1 MLTENQATTKSKA
14 NSAVRRYTAPVWHS
28 GGVPEIPTENLDT
41 HSVRRRVIFWTRLA
55 ISAVL
60 IGFLVTRIPRG
71 QDNELWPGWNGHT
84 AVWLGGALCLI
95 IVSVVLS
102 AVRWHETVL
111 ALGLQSRM
119 RALVSTYFAGNFVG
133 NVLPSTIGGDVL
145 RVRRLG
151 RATGDQAGSFASVVL
166 ERLTGWVALPVL
178 SLIGL
183 SVNPGLRSLGAPTRL
198 AVGVAVG
205 TLGLLFVVLFLAA
218 NSRVGGRLTERD
230 DWRRFL
236 GAIHLGIVEF
246 RRRPVAAARVMAA
259 AFLYQFVLVVAAHMI
274 ANAIDFDFGFTA
286 ILAFVPIVTIVQ
298 VLPITIAGFGVREGM
313 FVYFF
318 HTGLGQPTQRAL
330 SLGLLLYGLT
340 LVSSLFGAPAFLV
353 HRSDSSPG
361 SDAGLTTHLE

>member
-1 MLTENQATTKSKA
+1 MVDNRETRGTRQRL
-14 NSAVRRYTAPVWHS
+14 
-28 GGVPEIPTENLDT
+28 
-41 HSVRRRVIFWTRLA
+41 IFWARLL
-55 ISAVL
+55 ISAAL
-60 IGFLVTRIPRG
+60 IGFLVSRIPRG
-71 QDNELWPGWNGHT
+71 QGDELWPGWNGHT
-84 AVWLGGALCLI
+84 AVWLSGALGLI
-95 IVSVVLS
+95 ILSVVLS

-111 ALGLQSRM
+111 ALGLQSRLTS
-119 RALVSTYFAGNFVG
+119 LVSTYFAGNFVG

-151 RATGDQAGSFASVVL
+151 KATGNQAGSFASVML

-198 AVGVAVG
+198 AAGVAIG
-205 TLGLLFVVLFLAA
+205 TLGLLAVVLFLAA
-218 NSRVGGRLTERD
+218 HSRVGGRLTERD

-236 GAIHLGIVEF
+236 GAIHLGLVEF
-246 RRRPVAAARVMAA
+246 RRRPVAAIRVMVA
-259 AFLYQFVLVVAAHMI
+259 AFVYQFVLVVAAHMI

-340 LVSSLFGAPAFLV
+340 LVSSLFGAPAFLLQRNGGRHNTGTSETV
-353 HRSDSSPG
+353 
-361 SDAGLTTHLE
+361 TTDLE